1 MRKLAKELLKKYNPD
16 FIADLHDVIRSKI
29 LYLFFKEEVLR
40 FIRLIKEKRIKKSLL
55 MYGI

>member
-16 FIADLHDVIRSKI
+16 FIADAHDVIGPK
-29 LYLFFKEEVLR
+29 FFTCSLKEEVLR
-40 FIRLIKEKRIKKSLL
+40 FIRLIKEKRIKKSLP